1 MKISTITILIALAS
15 AFAIWRT
22 LRQLGRDN
30 VSIRFALIWCAMW
43 LAIGVGSLFPVLVDH
58 LARLAMMK
66 NYLFFTSFIAIF
78 ILFALVFELSS
89 RLERTQRNLAR
100 IVQELAIM
108 KYQVED
114 NGPRRESKHDKGPEN
129 DD

>member
-1 MKISTITILIALAS
+1 MKISTITIFIALCS

-22 LRQLGRDN
+22 LRQLGREN
-30 VSIRFALIWCAMW
+30 VSLRFALIWCAMW
-43 LAIGVGSLFPVLVDH
+43 LAIGVGILFPVVVNY

-66 NYLFFTSFIAIF
+66 NYLFFTWIIAIF

-100 IVQELAIM
+100 VVQELAIV
-108 KYQVED
+108 KYQVGD
-114 NGPRRESKHDKGPEN
+114 NGPSREPQRDDTPEI